1 MSPSRGLAAL
11 AAVAALSLSA
21 CTNNDVDGDDLVDA
35 MTDAGLPQDE
45 AECMGERFQ
54 AEFDQEQRN
63 DIAAADD
70 PEDIPSGLQEP
81 VDSII
86 TECTSGSESADDGS
100 ESGDEGDEGTDETTT
115 TTEAEGG

>member
-1 MSPSRGLAAL
+1 MRRPTMATVTTGA
-11 AAVAALSLSA
+11 
-21 CTNNDVDGDDLVDA
+21 DVVELLLPR
-35 MTDAGLPQDE
+35 TDAGLPQDE